1 MPTSKKALVLAVVL
15 QVANVV
21 KSVSASL
28 VERKSAV
35 IIASKVAMAV
45 ETVAETIETKNS
57 AAMTTAQESDATIE
71 VMISE
76 VVTTAVHADVMTAL
90 RLIQIVLNHEEG
102 MVDQEAKT
110 GIVQKVNQAENATR
124 STKLSCILGI

>member
-1 MPTSKKALVLAVVL
+1 MPTSKRVLVLAVVL
-15 QVANVV
+15 QLANVV

-28 VERKSAV
+28 AERNSAV

-45 ETVAETIETKNS
+45 ETVAETIETKTS
-57 AAMTTAQESDATIE
+57 AAMTAAQESDATIE

-76 VVTTAVHADVMTAL
+76 VVTIAVHADVMTAL
-90 RLIQIVLNHEEG
+90 RLIQIVLAHEEG

-110 GIVQKVNQAENATR
+110 GIVRKVNQAENATR

>member
-1 MPTSKKALVLAVVL
+1 VVL
-15 QVANVV
+15 LEANVV

-28 VERKSAV
+28 VERNSAV
-35 IIASKVAMAV
+35 IIASKVAVAV
-45 ETVAETIETKNS
+45 ESVAETIETKTS

-76 VVTTAVHADVMTAL
+76 VVTIAVHADVMTAL
-90 RLIQIVLNHEEG
+90 RLIQIVLAHEEG

-110 GIVQKVNQAENATR
+110 GIDRKVNQAKNATR

>member
-1 MPTSKKALVLAVVL
+1 MPTSKKALVLAEVL

-21 KSVSASL
+21 KSVNASL
-28 VERKSAV
+28 VERNSAV

-45 ETVAETIETKNS
+45 ETVAETIETKTS

-76 VVTTAVHADVMTAL
+76 VVTIAVHADVMTAL
-90 RLIQIVLNHEEG
+90 RLIQIVLAHEEG

-110 GIVQKVNQAENATR
+110 GIVRKVNQAEIATR